1 MHKVVLTSAPRP
13 LWLSLP
19 KESPGVFR
27 TPQFLLFLH
36 FNQIKLEALTI
47 ISFHSQ
53 FYELI
58 KVMDTQWDVLLDSF
72 LSQYVH
78 LWKPKQVLRSKI
90 SLPVLH
96 LHLLLHFRML
106 LLSAWMETSCSW
118 LLSRRALQRHI
129 AAVLGADNGLCGVFI
144 FHLVMFFFF

>member
-1 MHKVVLTSAPRP
+1 M
-13 LWLSLP
+13 
-19 KESPGVFR
+19 
-27 TPQFLLFLH
+27 
-36 FNQIKLEALTI
+36 
-47 ISFHSQ
+47 
-53 FYELI
+53 
-58 KVMDTQWDVLLDSF
+58 LDSF

-129 AAVLGADNGLCGVFI
+129 PAVLGADNSLCGVFI
-144 FHLVMFFFF
+144 FYLVMFFFFLMSKSLCCHPTPPTTPPLPPQVVKTCIILSNKKSQSEEKSIH